1 MFDGSD
7 NQSPSK
13 PTRGNKRKAL
23 KVTKAMVDPLAS
35 TEPLAIKDMVLK
47 ADGVA
52 ASYFKRLKYKGCPVL
67 SKKGELQE
75 PTRYIDMKRDTFVRE
90 MYRLFKPS
98 YNRTSS
104 GRFHN
109 LIDYIRWVDSDDNTV
124 TVEKNDYFNNELINA
139 YMKYWA
145 VRVNTNK
152 ATKASWSHSKAS
164 ISAILKKLN
173 RASDAK
179 KLPSITGVKAVT
191 KGHKSLHVESELKPT
206 LKALMRGFN
215 GLAAHFEKGTKPK
228 IHPLFDETIFNKQS
242 EHLSLSAVS
251 RASRKKAFKVCL
263 KGQWINH
270 LTKQACLICF
280 SFTGMN
286 LTPMLTLERQDVM
299 FKAVQGNCF
308 VLNSVKGRAAYK
320 QIDNGIGF
328 SKYAKEFIER
338 WLNLSAKI
346 VGNAP
351 DAPLFPYIKEDG
363 EITTF
368 IKAQEAPQRG
378 VNNLLRHLGF
388 SELNSSIA
396 RKTKLATLMQVTE
409 DVYLVSISGNNSL
422 KTIKRTYSSGSDK
435 DHQGNLAASMDAI
448 YDIAKGKTVVEAVS
462 DAKAQYVDVLSE
474 YDYKKVRE
482 KEGVTEEATTLVGG
496 RCQNPTKETRDD
508 KMLKKKGI
516 KMPAEENRCTNFLEC
531 FECEFHKLVAAVSD
545 IWLMLS
551 FRETLDE
558 MLQIPAVNSMPKTD
572 YDKICV
578 SVDSAL
584 VRLKEKSKKNY
595 DEAQEK
601 MKIDSHPLYS
611 TAYSLTD
618 LLEIF

>member
-23 KVTKAMVDPLAS
+23 KVTKAMVAPLAS
-35 TEPLAIKDMVLK
+35 IEPLAIKDMILK
-47 ADGVA
+47 ADGA
-52 ASYFKRLKYKGCPVL
+52 SASYFKRLKYKGCPVL

-75 PTRYIDMKRDTFVRE
+75 PTRYIDMKRDVFVRE
-90 MYRLFKPS
+90 IYRLLKPN
-98 YNRTSS
+98 YNVTSS
-104 GRFHN
+104 NYFN
-109 LIDYIRWVDSDDNTV
+109 CLIGYIRWVDSDDNTV

-139 YMKYWA
+139 YMKHWA
-145 VRVNTNK
+145 VRVKTNK
-152 ATKASWSHSKAS
+152 GTKGAWCNARKVLSFF
-164 ISAILKKLN
+164 LKKLN

-179 KLPSITGVKAVT
+179 KLPSIPGVKAAT

-215 GLAAHFEKGTKPK
+215 GLVAHFEKGTKPE
-228 IHPLFDETIFNKQS
+228 INPIFDETLFNKQA
-242 EHLSLSAVS
+242 ELLSLSTCS
-251 RASRKKAFKVCL
+251 RGSRRSAFKKCL
-263 KGQWINH
+263 RVNWQNQ
-270 LTKQACLICF
+270 LTRQACMICF

-286 LTPMLTLERQDVM
+286 FTPMLTLERQDVT

-308 VLNSVKGRAAYK
+308 LLDSVKGRAANK
-320 QIDNGIGF
+320 EIDNGIGF
-328 SKYAKEFIER
+328 SKHAKEFIER

-346 VGNAP
+346 TGDTP
-351 DAPLFPYIKEDG
+351 EAPLFPYIKEDG

-368 IKAQEAPQRG
+368 IKAGIGPQTQ
-378 VNNLLRHLGF
+378 VNNLLRHLGLA
-388 SELNSSIA
+388 ELTSSIT

-409 DVYLVSISGNNSL
+409 DVYLVSISGNSSI
-422 KTIKRTYSSGSDK
+422 KTIKRTYSSGSEK
-435 DHQGNLAASMDAI
+435 DHQGNLAASMDAT

-462 DAKAQYVDVLSE
+462 DAKAQYIDVLSE

-482 KEGVTEEATTLVGG
+482 KEGVTDEATTLVGG

-508 KMLKKKGI
+508 KILKKKGI

-531 FECEFHKLVAAVSD
+531 FECPFHKLVAAVSD
-545 IWLMLS
+545 IWLMFS

-558 MLQIPAVNSMPKTD
+558 MLQIPAVNSMPKAD

-584 VRLKEKSKKNY
+584 VRLKEKSTKNY
-595 DEAQEK
+595 EEAQEK
-601 MKIDSHPLYS
+601 MKLDSHPLYS